1 MSILAA
7 TVAPGS
13 ITVIANDGNTM
24 TITSESHQNYDNI
37 REAVKLK
44 DYNLV
49 QELIDLAS
57 QMMTKFSSVADTV
70 HIEHGVLYF
79 SNRAIAGVLGERAVQ
94 MHSEGFDMGPMFAFV
109 ENLYQNPSHRA
120 VTQLYG
126 FLEATDLPITED
138 GHFLAYKMIR
148 EDYTD
153 CYTGKMDNSIGAV
166 PEMDRFDVN
175 DNPDETCSSG
185 LHFCSQGY
193 LGAYGNG
200 RNGRT
205 VIVKVNPRDV
215 VSIPIDYNNA
225 KGRACKYEIVGE
237 FEVRPDRLHSF
248 GSSVADRNMEKTG
261 VSAPVAAAQDSRPYK
276 MTGGVKVYT
285 DNQFLTGDVVFK
297 KDVSKEFNVNV
308 GDLIEA
314 LEDGDISS
322 VISGNGIHLP
332 VINQAFLDWI
342 EEYRDWSY

>member
-7 TVAPGS
+7 TVAPNS
-13 ITVIANDGNTM
+13 ITVIANNGNTM
-24 TITSESHQNYDNI
+24 TITGESHRNYDEI

-57 QMMTKFSSVADTV
+57 QMIAKFSSVAGSV
-70 HIEHGVLYF
+70 RIEHGVLYF
-79 SNRAIAGVLGERAVQ
+79 GSRAIAGVLGERAVQ
-94 MHSEGFDMGPMFAFV
+94 MHSEGFEMGPMFAFV

-148 EDYTD
+148 NDYTD

-175 DNPDETCSSG
+175 ENPDETCSSG

-193 LGAYGNG
+193 LGSYGNG
-200 RNGRT
+200 HNGRT

-215 VSIPIDYNNA
+215 VSIPSDYNNA

-237 FEVRPDRLHSF
+237 FEVQPDRSHSF
-248 GSSVADRNMEKTG
+248 GSSVADSNMEKTG
-261 VSAPVAAAQDSRPYK
+261 VSAPVAATQEDRPHK
-276 MTGGVKVYT
+276 IRGIVKVYT
-285 DNQFLTGDVVFK
+285 DQLFKTGDVVFK
-297 KDVSKEFNVNV
+297 ADLAKKFDIDIA
-308 GDLIEA
+308 DLIEA
-314 LEDGDISS
+314 LEINEIDS
-322 VISGNGIHLP
+322 VILDNGIYLP
-332 VINQAFLDWI
+332 VINHKFNEWV
-342 EEYRDWSY
+342 EEYRAWN